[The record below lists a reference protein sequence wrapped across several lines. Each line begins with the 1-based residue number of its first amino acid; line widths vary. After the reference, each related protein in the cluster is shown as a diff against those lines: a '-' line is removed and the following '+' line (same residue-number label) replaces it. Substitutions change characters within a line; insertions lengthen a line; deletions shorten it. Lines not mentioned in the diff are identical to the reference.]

1 MPFVDFD
8 ELKAKTSF
16 EKIVGLLGLALK
28 RSGNQWRG
36 SCPRCNSG
44 GDRALVVTE
53 GKGYFCFSEKQ
64 GGDQLALVAHIR
76 DCSVMEA
83 AGFIAGEAAPRTV
96 RTASS
101 TVPQSDTGEEGA
113 KTFAPLSYLEPE
125 HDAVVAIGLDTAFAT
140 KHGIGYAPKGILR
153 GTVAIPFRDERG
165 NLLGYVGVTDLKLP
179 PSFTPNVVELKRPA

>member
-8 ELKAKTSF
+8 DLKAKTSF
-16 EKIVGLLGLALK
+16 EKVIALLGLALK

-36 SCPRCNSG
+36 ACPRCKTG

-53 GKGYFCFSEKQ
+53 GKGYFCFTDKQ

-76 DCSVMEA
+76 DCSVKDA
-83 AGFIAGEAAPRTV
+83 AAFIVGERVASTV
-96 RTASS
+96 QTASS
-101 TVPQSDTGEEGA
+101 AVPQSETGEEGG

-125 HDAVVAIGLDTAFAT
+125 HDAVVAIGFDMTFAT
-140 KHGIGYAPKGILR
+140 KYGIGYAPKGILR
-153 GTVAIPFRDERG
+153 GTVAIPFRDEKG
-165 NLLGYVGVTDLKLP
+165 NLLGYIGATDLKLP